1 MSAIRIDADPRA
13 YMQVAAYVREQI
25 ADGSLATGDS
35 VPSIGSL
42 VHKTGRSR
50 QTIGKAMRLLE
61 QEGLVVKYPGL
72 GYYVASATINGQR
85 TSSDGTRCP

>member
-1 MSAIRIDADPRA
+1 MNGNRIADPRA
-13 YMQVAAYVREQI
+13 YMQVAAYVRAQI
-25 ADGSLATGDS
+25 VDRSLATGDS

-42 VHKTGRSR
+42 VRTTGRSR

-61 QEGLVVKYPGL
+61 GEGLVVNYAGL
-72 GYYVASATINGQR
+72 GYYVASATAGEQR